1 MRIAA
6 HIFAM
11 MTFVMLVFGIMF
23 KVQHWP
29 GAQIMMVFGYML
41 TIPTGI
47 FILIHKLI
55 ENKKKSSDS
64 PKEGKEGVSNESI
77 LDA

>member
-1 MRIAA
+1 MRIVA

-11 MTFVMLVFGIMF
+11 MTFAVLAVGIMF

-55 ENKKKSSDS
+55 EKKKKKGDTS
-64 PKEGKEGVSNESI
+64 KEEKQGVANESI